1 MVWLNEAVAHCQ
13 AQWEAGC
20 GLLRE
25 GMQAST
31 ATAFAAMAEEVWRS
45 APWRFSRVSQWL
57 RLDGL
62 DPSPMF
68 ISLRG
73 QESESPALC
82 IVLAPLGGASTAM
95 DVARAEESAEGRE
108 VLHVFYPGAPPVG
121 LEAVPPGGAMAT
133 RGHRGARSIRAG
145 LEAVPPGG
153 AMVRLTSASAP
164 AAVAL
169 NAGRTGPDAL
179 ATREEL
185 LICINVLRMLSL
197 VPLAEGK
204 PFTKRF
210 VNRQGSEARVT
221 WPHPYPVEEE

>member
-1 MVWLNEAVAHCQ
+1 MSEHGTVWLNEAVAHCQ

-25 GMQAST
+25 GMQEST
-31 ATAFAAMAEEVWRS
+31 AIAFAAMAEEVWRS

-73 QESESPALC
+73 QESESPAVS
-82 IVLAPLGGASTAM
+82 IVLAPVGGASTAM
-95 DVARAEESAEGRE
+95 DMARAEESAGGRE
-108 VLHVFYPGAPPVG
+108 VLHVFYPGAPP
-121 LEAVPPGGAMAT
+121 
-133 RGHRGARSIRAG
+133 AG

-153 AMVRLTSASAP
+153 AMMSLTPASAP
-164 AAVAL
+164 AAVAM
-169 NAGRTGPDAL
+169 NAGRRGPDAL

-197 VPLAEGK
+197 VPLAEGN

-221 WPHPYPVEEE
+221 WPHAYPVEEE